1 MDINC
6 KSCRYKHGCKISFD
20 ESDVCDY
27 YYPVDYYLNIAKA
40 VSQRSKCLRRKYGA
54 VIVNNDEIIATGYN
68 GPPRGEPHCTTCKR
82 IGHAHNDGNYT
93 NCNSVHAE
101 MNAIISASRSEMIG
115 STLYL
120 YGEEN
125 GKEIEAV
132 PCPICERMIKNAGIK
147 KVKMIHLELK
157 IQSK

>member
-1 MDINC
+1 MDINR
-6 KSCRYKHGCKISFD
+6 KSCRYKQS
-20 ESDVCDY
+20 
-27 YYPVDYYLNIAKA
+27 
-40 VSQRSKCLRRKYGA
+40 
-54 VIVNNDEIIATGYN
+54 VNARNASGGSMAIATGYN

-125 GKEIEAV
+125 DKEIEAV
-132 PCPICERMIKNAGIK
+132 PCPICKRMIKNAGIK
-147 KVKMIHLELK
+147 KVKMNHLELK